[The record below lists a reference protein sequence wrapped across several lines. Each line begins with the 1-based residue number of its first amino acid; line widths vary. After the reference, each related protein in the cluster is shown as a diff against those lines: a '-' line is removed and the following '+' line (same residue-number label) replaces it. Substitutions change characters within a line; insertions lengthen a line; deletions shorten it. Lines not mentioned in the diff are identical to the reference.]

1 MGTSRPS
8 MKSAA
13 SGETVGAED
22 AAPKASSM
30 VERNDSCITQLKAQG
45 PSRTCNDSKEEQ
57 EEEEEED
64 EGAMAA
70 EPPGAWCRHPFRN
83 PASLESSPCENSRVG
98 PWGFEV
104 AADPWVIRRTFCVSQ
119 NRPAVENRK
128 VN

>member
-57 EEEEEED
+57 EEEEEE
-64 EGAMAA
+64 EEEEEAMAA

-83 PASLESSPCENSRVG
+83 LASLQSVRKFKSWSLG
-98 PWGFEV
+98 GGS
-104 AADPWVIRRTFCVSQ
+104 ADPWVIRRTVCLYF
-119 NRPAVENRK
+119 PE
-128 VN
+128 